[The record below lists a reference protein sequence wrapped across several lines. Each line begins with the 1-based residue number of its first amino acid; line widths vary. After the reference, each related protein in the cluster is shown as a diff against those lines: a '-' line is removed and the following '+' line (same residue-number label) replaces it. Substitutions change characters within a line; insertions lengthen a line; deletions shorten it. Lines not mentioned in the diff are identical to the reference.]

1 MIRRVAA
8 SAVPRWAW
16 LPLGL
21 ALALLGV
28 PLIGLLA
35 RANWAELPRL
45 LTTQRAAD
53 ALALSL
59 GTCAISTV
67 LVLILG
73 VPTALVLAR
82 TTAWW
87 TAVARTLIT
96 VPMVLPP
103 VVAGLAL
110 LTTLGR
116 RGLIGAQ
123 LSALGIEIGFTTLAV
138 IIAQTFVALPFL
150 VISLEGALRTRGAD
164 FERAA
169 AFLGAGPSRAFF
181 TITVPMAAPAVFSGA
196 ALSFARALGEFG
208 ATLTFAGSLQGVTRT
223 LPLEIYLLRESDSEL
238 ALALAVVLLA
248 VAGVVVGVAA
258 RFQAWGSH
266 A

>member
-1 MIRRVAA
+1 MSRSFVT
-8 SAVPRWAW
+8 AVPRWAW

-21 ALALLGV
+21 TLALLGV
-28 PLIGLLA
+28 PLIGLLVQ
-35 RANWAELPRL
+35 ANWAELARL
-45 LTTQRAAD
+45 LATDRARD
-53 ALALSL
+53 ALTLSL
-59 GTCAISTV
+59 STCVVSTLV
-67 LVLILG
+67 VLILG

-82 TTAWW
+82 SPGPWAQ
-87 TAVARTLIT
+87 VARTLVT

-116 RGLIGAQ
+116 RGLIGSH
-123 LSALGIEIGFTTLAV
+123 LSAAGIEIGFTTIAV
-138 IIAQTFVALPFL
+138 IVAQTFVALPFL
-150 VISLEGALRTRGAD
+150 VISLEGALRTSGAD

-169 AFLGAGPSRAFF
+169 GYLGAGPTRAFF
-181 TITVPMAAPAVFSGA
+181 TVTVPMAGPALASGV

-248 VAGVVVGVAA
+248 VAGVVVGLAT
-258 RFQAWGSH
+258 RLHGRGLH

>member
-1 MIRRVAA
+1 MTH
-8 SAVPRWAW
+8 VPKWTW

-21 ALALLGV
+21 TIALLGV
-28 PLIGLLA
+28 PLVGLLA
-35 RANWAELPRL
+35 RANWAELPTLLASERARDAL
-45 LTTQRAAD
+45 TLSLTT
-53 ALALSL
+53 
-59 GTCAISTV
+59 CAVSTV
-67 LVLILG
+67 LVLVLG

-82 TTAWW
+82 STGRWAH
-87 TAVARTLIT
+87 VARTLVT

-110 LTTLGR
+110 LATFGR
-116 RGLIGAQ
+116 RGLIGAH
-123 LSALGIEIGFTTLAV
+123 LSVIGIEIGFTTVAV
-138 IIAQTFVALPFL
+138 VVAQTFVALPFL
-150 VISLEGALRTRGAD
+150 VISLEGALRTSGAD

-169 AFLGAGPSRAFF
+169 GFLGAGPTRALL
-181 TITVPMAAPAVFSGA
+181 TVTVPMAAPALASGA

-248 VAGVVVGVAA
+248 VAGIVVGLAT
-258 RFQAWGSH
+258 RLHAWGTH
-266 A
+266 G

>member
-1 MIRRVAA
+1 M
-8 SAVPRWAW
+8 
-16 LPLGL
+16 
-21 ALALLGV
+21 ALLGV
-28 PLIGLLA
+28 PLIGLLLQ
-35 RANWAELPRL
+35 ANWAELPRL
-45 LTTQRAAD
+45 LATDRARD
-53 ALALSL
+53 ALTLSVT
-59 GTCAISTV
+59 TCIVSTTVV
-67 LVLILG
+67 LVLG

-82 TTAWW
+82 STSRWAHIG
-87 TAVARTLIT
+87 RTLVT

-116 RGLIGAQ
+116 RGLVGTQ
-123 LSALGIEIGFTTLAV
+123 LSALGLEIGFTTVAV

-150 VISLEGALRTRGAD
+150 VISLEGALRTSGAD

-169 AFLGAGPSRAFF
+169 GYLGAGPTRALF
-181 TITVPMAAPAVFSGA
+181 TVTVPMAAPALASGV

-223 LPLEIYLLRESDSEL
+223 LPLEIYLLRESDSDL
-238 ALALAVVLLA
+238 ALALAVVLLG
-248 VAGVVVGVAA
+248 VAGIVVGLAT
-258 RFQAWGSH
+258 RLHSWGTH